1 MTKQAKTININP
13 DFSSNPKQGLALKY
27 LMDQTTTDVAYGG
40 SAGNGKSFLG
50 CAWLIAMCIRYP
62 GTRWLMGRAKLKAL
76 TETTLVTFMDVCQQW
91 QLEAGVH
98 YQYNAKSNVIAFGKD
113 YGGSV
118 ILLKDLFAYPSD
130 PEFDSLGSLEITG
143 VFCDEAAQ
151 ITAKARE
158 IVRSRIRYKLDN
170 FCPKCG
176 TMRTVPLDQ
185 DKKWNCSCGIYTGG
199 LIPKMLMTCNPAK
212 NWMYSL
218 FYKPWKDGTLPANM
232 KFIPALARDNKHI
245 QATYLENLNALTG
258 TNRERLLNGS
268 WEYETNDWTMIDF
281 DAIQRIFG
289 NKVKDGQWMITADI
303 ARQGRDKTVVCV
315 WNGLNAVKFYTL
327 DKNTIPEA
335 VDLIKKAMKEWGVHE
350 HNCWIDQDGV
360 GGGVVDSLPD
370 SNGIVNN
377 APAIFVDACKENF
390 GNLKS
395 QLYYWLSEYV
405 NKGMISICINDDRDK
420 ISEELEWCRRK
431 DGDNDGKY
439 YVLPKQTIKENL
451 GRSPDHLD
459 VLAFRMLPEISD
471 GALYL

>member
-1 MTKQAKTININP
+1 MTKQPKTININP
-13 DFSSNPKQGLALKY
+13 DFTSNPKQGLALKY

-113 YGGSV
+113 YGGSI

-176 TMRTVPLDQ
+176 AMRKIPLDP
-185 DKKWNCSCGIYTGG
+185 DKKWLCTCGLYTGG

-218 FYKPWKDGTLPANM
+218 FYKPWKDGTLPPNM
-232 KFIPALARDNKHI
+232 KFIPALAKDNKHI

-268 WEYETNDWTMIDF
+268 WEYEIEDWNLITY
-281 DAIQRIFG
+281 DAIMDLFSNQVAQG
-289 NKVKDGQWMITADI
+289 DMVITADI

-315 WNGLNAVKFYTL
+315 WCGLNLLKIYTL
-327 DKNTIPEA
+327 DKNTIPESA
-335 VDLIKKAMKEWGVHE
+335 QLIKDAQYNYRVPTS
-350 HNCWIDQDGV
+350 NVYIDADGIGGATQDL
-360 GGGVVDSLPD
+360 LPGT
-370 SNGIVNN
+370 NGITSNS
-377 APAIFVDACKENF
+377 PPIFVEGSRENY
-390 GNLKS
+390 GNLKA
-395 QLYYWLSEYV
+395 QLYFTMAEAI
-405 NKGMISICINDDRDK
+405 NERRMRISDVSMRDQ
-420 ISEELEWCRRK
+420 IVQELEWCRQLDADR
-431 DGDNDGKY
+431 DGK
-439 YVLPKQTIKENL
+439 VRVVPKQDIRDNI
-451 GRSPDHLD
+451 GRSPDIMDNLAYRMMHELD
-459 VLAFRMLPEISD
+459 NGS
-471 GALYL
+471 LYL